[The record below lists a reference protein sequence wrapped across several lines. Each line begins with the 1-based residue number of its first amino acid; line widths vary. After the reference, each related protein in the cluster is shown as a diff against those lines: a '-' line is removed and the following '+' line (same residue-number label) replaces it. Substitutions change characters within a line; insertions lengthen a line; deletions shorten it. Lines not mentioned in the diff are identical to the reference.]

1 MRGRF
6 RLFWL
11 ILAVLFAGMAGFACF
26 FAMMY
31 GSIYNRPDADP
42 VETVTRFFDSVQARN
57 YPEAYACLSDYASLG
72 LENEPESA
80 EAKAMYDALRGSYS
94 YTLSGGSTVTGLEA
108 SQRVVL
114 RALNLRMT
122 ENAVQ
127 QQVNGILEEMVTA
140 MPASEV
146 YDGNGG
152 YLTSFTDAIYREA
165 LNRALQNT
173 DALCALCSDTQ
184 LLIQLKYMDGTWK
197 IVTDRSLMTALI
209 GGEN

>member
-1 MRGRF
+1 MRGKF

-11 ILAVLFAGMAGFACF
+11 ILAVLFAGMAGVACF
-26 FAMMY
+26 YAAMY

-42 VETVTRFFDSVQARN
+42 AETVTRFFESIRARN

-72 LENEPESA
+72 LEKEPESA
-80 EAKAMYDALRGSYS
+80 EARAMYDALRNSYS
-94 YTLSGGSTVTGLEA
+94 YTLSGSSTVTGLEA

-122 ENAVQ
+122 ESAVQ
-127 QQVNGILEEMVTA
+127 QRVNGILEEMVAT
-140 MPASEV
+140 MPESEV

-152 YLTSFTDAIYREA
+152 YLTSFTDAIYAEA
-165 LNRALQNT
+165 LNQALQNSES
-173 DALCALCSDTQ
+173 LCSDTQ

-197 IVTDRSLMTALI
+197 IVTDRNLMTALI

>member
-1 MRGRF
+1 MRGKF

-11 ILAVLFAGMAGFACF
+11 ILAVLFAGMAGVACF
-26 FAMMY
+26 YAAMY

-42 VETVTRFFDSVQARN
+42 AETVTRFFESIRARN
-57 YPEAYACLSDYASLG
+57 YPEAYACLSDYSSLG
-72 LENEPESA
+72 LEKEPESA
-80 EAKAMYDALRGSYS
+80 EARAMYDALRNSYS
-94 YTLSGGSTVTGLEA
+94 YTLSGSSSVTGLEA

-127 QQVNGILEEMVTA
+127 QRVNGILEELVTT
-140 MPASEV
+140 MPESEI

-152 YLTSFTDAIYREA
+152 YLTSFTDTIYKEA
-165 LNRALQNT
+165 LNQALQNT
-173 DALCALCSDTQ
+173 DTLCSDTQ

-197 IVTDRSLMTALI
+197 IVTDRNLMTALI